1 MLSGPLRAGRYGA
14 SVVLLV
20 LMAIGVV
27 AVPVP
32 ALVLGAA
39 NLMRRSGRYS
49 PDERTDRIGLA
60 VIVTS
65 RVLGLLLM
73 AALSVVVLV
82 SCVGGLLTDPDVPSL
97 VYVFFVLD
105 LLLAVLVLLTYGRG
119 LPRPARRPASPAP
132 R

>member
-1 MLSGPLRAGRYGA
+1 M
-14 SVVLLV
+14 VLLV

-27 AVPVP
+27 AVPLP

-60 VIVTS
+60 VIVAS
-65 RVLGLLLM
+65 RVLGLVLM
-73 AALSVVVLV
+73 AALSVVVLI
-82 SCVGGLLTDPDVPSL
+82 SCVGGLLTDPGDVPSL

-119 LPRPARRPASPAP
+119 LPRPARRPASPA
-132 R
+132 RR